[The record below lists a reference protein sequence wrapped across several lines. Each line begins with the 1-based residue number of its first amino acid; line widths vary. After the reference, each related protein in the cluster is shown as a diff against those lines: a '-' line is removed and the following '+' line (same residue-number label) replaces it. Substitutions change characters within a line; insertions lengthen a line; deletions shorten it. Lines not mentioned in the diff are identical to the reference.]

1 MNKEKVQEL
10 TKELKKVTDMIEDYN
25 DSESDDTFRAG
36 YLTERKYQLIKELKD
51 LVFGNNVELM

>member
-1 MNKEKVQEL
+1 MNKEKIQEL
-10 TKELKKVTDMIEDYN
+10 TNELKKVTDMIEDYN
-25 DSESDDTFRAG
+25 DSESDDTFRAD